1 MSGKRAETG
10 AARRCPEQPEEVR
23 GGRELSAGEGR
34 RRGCGITVAAC
45 ETRTFRLALPG
56 VLMTTGIF
64 FLTYLIRVVFGPL
77 LPEFEREFGISHAAS
92 TRLLMYI
99 SAGYSLT
106 VFLSCFLA
114 SRIAPRR
121 LAASAAVL
129 GGVTLIGIAATT
141 NPALLPFLF
150 LLLGM
155 VTGPYL
161 NAGFSI
167 LRSLGPESLW
177 GRFIAA
183 HECAPNAGLLLA
195 PLIAGAGSALLGRQG
210 TLYCLGALCIAAGT
224 LFAVRSR
231 GGVRTDPPVSL
242 AGFGQAL
249 RTRGLWFFVFALGLA
264 ISAHFG
270 IYSVLTLYMED
281 ELGIR
286 TEQAALLLSTSRI
299 GAPFAAFASGRFC
312 ARMGTRAT
320 MLFAFSLAAAAVGCM
335 ALPSFP
341 AFIVGLYVH
350 PLCAAI
356 AIPTAFTH
364 LAYAFPKDMPLY
376 MALGVPIG
384 SYIGLG
390 VTPML
395 LGLWGDYVG
404 FTAGFLM
411 TACLMSAF
419 LPFILRTDR
428 TGPGRRA

>member
-1 MSGKRAETG
+1 
-10 AARRCPEQPEEVR
+10 
-23 GGRELSAGEGR
+23 
-34 RRGCGITVAAC
+34 
-45 ETRTFRLALPG
+45 
-56 VLMTTGIF
+56 MTTGIF
-64 FLTYLIRVVFGPL
+64 FLTYLIRVIFGPL

-99 SAGYSLT
+99 SAGYSLA

-114 SRIAPRR
+114 SRVAPRR
-121 LAASAAVL
+121 LAAVSAIL
-129 GGVTLIGIAATT
+129 GGVTLTGIAATT
-141 NPALLPFLF
+141 NPALLPFMF

-167 LRSLGPESLW
+167 LRSLGPEALW

-210 TLYCLGALCIAAGT
+210 TLYCLGALCIAAGA
-224 LFAVRSR
+224 LFACRCR

-249 RTRGLWFFVFALGLA
+249 REPGLRFFVLALGLA

-281 ELGIR
+281 DLGIP

-299 GAPFAAFASGRFC
+299 AAPFAAYAAGRFC
-312 ARMGTRAT
+312 SRMGTRAT
-320 MLFAFSLAAAAVGCM
+320 MLFAFSLMAAAVACM

-350 PLCAAI
+350 PLCAAL

-376 MALGVPIG
+376 MAIGVPIG

-404 FTAGFLM
+404 FRAGFLM

-419 LPFILRTDR
+419 LPVILL
-428 TGPGRRA
+428 TGRPGGQPNEN